1 LSKVV
6 LATIVEA
13 GYAATQKAA
22 FEVLDDLE
30 AMRQHILVAVMAAFA
45 SVQDE
50 GGKEPTKK
58 TFMGWVDSAL
68 SYRASVDEL
77 EPSERVALDAA
88 VDNYGDLAE
97 TALLDITAM
106 KTACTKVVAST
117 AKELDIHLPDSEIK
131 LFVSQTVAVIR
142 GEPVV
147 SAVDEP
153 VRRED
158 VLCVAQPPAPRSRG
172 AAGATLSAVLANP
185 EEFTAVIL
193 ERKIKELWH
202 KCSELAVQ
210 ANLLSKAAK
219 KSSGKDHTKLMLV
232 AATGSG
238 HNVVSGPRSTSE
250 YGTPLTSAV
259 MPSPASRKV
268 SCGR

>member
-185 EEFTAVIL
+185 EAFTAVIL
-193 ERKIKELWH
+193 ERKIKKLWH
-202 KCSELAVQ
+202 KSSELAVQ

-219 KSSGKDHTKLMLV
+219 EVEWQRPHEAHARCSDWV
-232 AATGSG
+232 RAQ
-238 HNVVSGPRSTSE
+238 RSQR
-250 YGTPLTSAV
+250 
-259 MPSPASRKV
+259 PAFDL
-268 SCGR
+268 